1 MKIKTLLG
9 VFALLFASTVFAQ
22 VNANPVVYNTTID
35 YTANTITVIGK
46 GFEPG
51 TAPLVK
57 FNNVTLSPTTVS
69 DTEIISALP
78 SGLSNQ
84 SYLLKIVNSLSNE
97 FDFSVA
103 YGAIGPQ
110 GPVGATGATGAT
122 GPQGATGA
130 TGAQG
135 ATGAT
140 GATGPQGPSGALAFQ
155 GTWSDSQNY
164 IAGSFVLFTPT
175 GQTTPSLY
183 MNATG
188 SSDGDDPS
196 QDTGNWFAISTSV
209 LMAQPPPPVTWTGSG
224 STGYAGGYGLDD
236 AQAIGN
242 NVYFNN
248 GLPTG
253 AGSPAPATKTI
264 VQITVNTSVA
274 LSSDYEFVLID
285 QTNNTTTDCV
295 FSGSS
300 TCTVAVNFPVTAGDL
315 LEMEFYNPA
324 TNNLGNPGT
333 NNPSGQFSVTASWTF
348 VVQ

>member
-122 GPQGATGA
+122 GSQGATGA

-164 IAGSFVLFTPT
+164 VAGSFVLFTPT

-196 QDTGNWFAISTSV
+196 QDTGNWFAITTSV
-209 LMAQPPPPVTWTGSG
+209 LAPQPPPPMTWTGNGVADSG
-224 STGYAGGYGLDD
+224 GASYTVTGAF
-236 AQAIGN
+236 GN
-242 NVYFNN
+242 NQYFAPGGNTQP
-248 GLPTG
+248 GV
-253 AGSPAPATKTI
+253 AAPATKTI
-264 VQITVNTSVA
+264 VQVTATVNATISSV
-274 LSSDYEFVLID
+274 YFIVID
-285 QTNNTTTDCV
+285 QTTNMTASCEFSNSNTCTAAVSLSVTSGDLIAVAFSTTPQINTPYANQLPAP
-295 FSGSS
+295 FSG
-300 TCTVAVNFPVTAGDL
+300 TGV
-315 LEMEFYNPA
+315 
-324 TNNLGNPGT
+324 
-333 NNPSGQFSVTASWTF
+333 PSSWTF
-348 VVQ
+348 VIQ